1 MYEREGER
9 ESRERE
15 RELCQEVLDNGGPR
29 ASHAE
34 LYCTAML
41 ILIIAMNVDS
51 VYCFKVLQGSL

>member
-1 MYEREGER
+1 MYERKGER

-34 LYCTAML
+34 LYCTAMC
-41 ILIIAMNVDS
+41 VDS
-51 VYCFKVLQGSL
+51 VYCYEC